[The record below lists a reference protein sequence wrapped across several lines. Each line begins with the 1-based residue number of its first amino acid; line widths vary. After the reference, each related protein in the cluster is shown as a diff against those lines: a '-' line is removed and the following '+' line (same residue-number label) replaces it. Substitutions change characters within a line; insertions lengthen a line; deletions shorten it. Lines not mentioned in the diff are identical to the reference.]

1 MRAAVLHQPGP
12 LSIEEV
18 QVADVEP
25 REVRI
30 RTMATGL
37 CHSDLHFIE
46 GKNTWPFMP
55 VVMGHEGAGIVEA
68 VGRDVTYVQPGDHV
82 ITFPSGFCGHC
93 EYCQKGRLTL
103 CDGVAL
109 ARNPDAGPRL
119 KIGGETAYQFA
130 NLATFGEEM
139 LVHENNVVKIDKEMP
154 FDRAALVGCG
164 VTTGLGAVLRKAQVE
179 PGSNVAVIG
188 AGGIGLNAIQGAV
201 IAGADRVIAVDI
213 NPGKLERARQF
224 GATHIVDT
232 TKGDALEQIE
242 EIIPGAGGVDHAFE
256 AVGTKATYELAYRL
270 IRKGGTATMIGV
282 LPDNTIL
289 EIAGG
294 DFLREKRVQ
303 GSIMGSV
310 RFRLDLPYFIDLY
323 MQGRLLLDE
332 LVSQTMPRDR
342 INEGYAAISDG
353 GVARSVVVFD

>member
-1 MRAAVLHQPGP
+1 MKAAVLHQPGP

-46 GKNTWPFMP
+46 GKNTYPLMP
-55 VVMGHEGAGIVEA
+55 VVMGHEGAGVVEA
-68 VGRDVTYVQPGDHV
+68 VGRDVTYVKPGDHV
-82 ITFPSGFCGHC
+82 ITYPTGFCGHC

-103 CDGVAL
+103 CDSVAL
-109 ARNPDAGPRL
+109 ARAADAGPRL
-119 KIGGETAYQFA
+119 KLGGEPAYQFA
-130 NLATFGEEM
+130 NLGTFGEEM
-139 LVHENNVVKIDKEMP
+139 LVHENNVVKIREEVPWDV
-154 FDRAALVGCG
+154 AALVGCG
-164 VTTGLGAVLRKAQVE
+164 VSTGLGAVLRKAQVE

-188 AGGIGLNAIQGAV
+188 CGGIGLNAIQGAV

-224 GATHIVDT
+224 GATDIVNT
-232 TKGDALEQIE
+232 TEGDALEQIE
-242 EIIPGAGGVDHAFE
+242 AILPGKGGVDHAFE
-256 AVGTKATYELAYRL
+256 AVGTKATYELAYHL

-282 LPDNTIL
+282 LPENTIL
-289 EIAGG
+289 EIPGS

-310 RFRLDLPYFIDLY
+310 RFRLDLPYFLDLY
-323 MQGRLLLDE
+323 MQNRLLLDE
-332 LVSQTMPRDR
+332 LVSQRLPLDR
-342 INEGYAAISDG
+342 INEGYSQISDG
-353 GVARSVVVFD
+353 GIARSVVVFD